1 MGNPLWEDP
10 IVNLMIW
17 TAVLALLVAC
27 ATVVL
32 ARLRAETVKKE
43 RTASE
48 LMSKCREM
56 YSQGG
61 LTDEE
66 FRTIKT
72 HLSARLQDELRQ
84 DGPAG

>member
-1 MGNPLWEDP
+1 MGNALWEDP
-10 IVNLMIW
+10 VVNLMIW
-17 TAVLALLVAC
+17 TAVLAVLVTCGAY
-27 ATVVL
+27 VL

-56 YSQGG
+56 YSRGG

-72 HLSARLQDELRQ
+72 HLSARLQDELRE
-84 DGPAG
+84 DGRPG

>member
-1 MGNPLWEDP
+1 MGNALWKEP
-10 IVNLMIW
+10 VINLMIW
-17 TAVLALLVAC
+17 TAVLAVLLAVG
-27 ATVVL
+27 TWVL

-72 HLSARLQDELRQ
+72 HLSARLQEELREE
-84 DGPAG
+84 GPAG

>member
-1 MGNPLWEDP
+1 MGNPLWDDP
-10 IVNLMIW
+10 LVNLMIW
-17 TAVLALLVAC
+17 MGVLALLVAC
-27 ATVVL
+27 GTLVL
-32 ARLRAETVKKE
+32 ARLHAETVKKE

-56 YSQGG
+56 YSRGG

-72 HLSARLQDELRQ
+72 HLSARLQEELRE